1 MRHWFARCRAT
12 AHQNRAVRLWPVPS
26 YKWQALF
33 AVCFGTYMA
42 TMDFSIVNVALPTL
56 ADEFNRRPD
65 TVVWATLASNLVV
78 TGLTLTAGR
87 TGDMYGRKRVYVA
100 GWAIFTVGMALAGF
114 AQSIGQLIVLRV
126 IQAVGLA
133 FAIANG
139 NAIVTAAFPD
149 NERGQA
155 LGMVGSVVGAGLM
168 SGPIFGGLIL
178 GVFGWQA
185 IFYLRVPIGLMA
197 MLLAFLFI
205 RESGGEAADQRR
217 LDIPGAIAIFA
228 ALSSALLAVNRGQI
242 WGWSSPA
249 ILGLFLVAVVALAA
263 FVRIESRAP
272 SPVVSLSLFR
282 VRAYTVGVLS
292 LVTNFLGQAAAIFL
306 MPFYLISVL
315 DYGTAKAG
323 LVIATVPA
331 MMLLLSSLS
340 GYISDRFGFRHQTTV
355 GLAVVT
361 VGLLLLSTLRI
372 DEPAGLIMAR
382 LAVVGI
388 GSAIFSSPNS
398 SGILGSVPRT
408 KLGVASAS
416 VATARNVGNA
426 AGLAIASAVLV
437 GVASASAGVSG
448 IDARDLPPDALLD
461 GVRAAFLAAAAAS
474 SLAVAVSYLGHRA
487 PASPPLPEPGAPAS
501 RPSGATAR
509 D

>member
-1 MRHWFARCRAT
+1 M
-12 AHQNRAVRLWPVPS
+12 PVPS

-65 TVVWATLASNLVV
+65 TVVWATLAANLVV

-87 TGDMYGRKRVYVA
+87 TGDMYGRKRVYIA
-100 GWAIFTVGMALAGF
+100 GWVVFTIGMALAGF
-114 AQSIGQLIVLRV
+114 AQGIGQLIALRV
-126 IQAVGLA
+126 FQAVGMAL
-133 FAIANG
+133 AIANG

-149 NERGQA
+149 NERGRA

-168 SGPIFGGLIL
+168 SGPIFGGVIL
-178 GVFGWQA
+178 GAFGWQA
-185 IFYLRVPIGLMA
+185 IFYLRVPIGLAA
-197 MLLAFLFI
+197 MLLAFFFI

-217 LDIPGAIAIFA
+217 LDIPGAVTIFA

-242 WGWSSPA
+242 WGWTSPA
-249 ILGLFLVAVVALAA
+249 ILGLFVLAA
-263 FVRIESRAP
+263 ASFAAFIRIESRTPA
-272 SPVVSLSLFR
+272 PVVSLSLFR
-282 VRAYTVGVLS
+282 VRAFSVGVLS
-292 LVTNFLGQAAAIFL
+292 LVTNFLGQSAATFL

-323 LVIATVPA
+323 FVIATIPA

-340 GYISDRFGFRHQTTV
+340 GYVSDRFGFRHQTTL
-355 GLAVVT
+355 GLAIVAL
-361 VGLLLLSTLRI
+361 GLLSLSTLRI

-382 LAVVGI
+382 LAVIGV
-388 GSAIFSSPNS
+388 GSAIFMSPNS
-398 SGILGSVPRT
+398 SGVLGSVPRT

-416 VATARNVGNA
+416 VATARNIGNA
-426 AGLAIASAVLV
+426 AGLALTSAVLV

-448 IDARDLPPDALLD
+448 IDARDLPPAALLD
-461 GVRAAFLAAAAAS
+461 GVRAAFLAAAVAS
-474 SLAVAVSYLGHRA
+474 SFAVLVSYLGHRHRA
-487 PASPPLPEPGAPAS
+487 AVHEARADQSAATTP
-501 RPSGATAR
+501 PSGAVVR